1 MRALIRHTRTFSCT
15 STVFVVN
22 SILLKDM
29 TTATNRRDLY
39 FRAMDRTGVEVPSIY
54 AFKTLTAAS
63 ATFAALPLTDALKTA
78 AGVVGYVEG
87 MTLSGNTQTET
98 FTNHIPVTPDVTTL
112 RARINGAGDLATWD
126 GVWAYTSSP
135 AAMVLDEIDYILR
148 QYMASGQA
156 LEGFSSA
163 RLVKGPDG
171 MQLVSSAPHIIAAI
185 ADEPEIERQAGYF
198 ATSAMFTIIVGSRG
212 IYNKGEDNYC
222 DVMTYAGNVRSILA
236 DENIQLN
243 GVTCETVIGSVE
255 GPTLIEG
262 ETEPYVAARVNG
274 LCRFPVLYSDKT

>member
-1 MRALIRHTRTFSCT
+1 M
-15 STVFVVN
+15 
-22 SILLKDM
+22 ILLKDM

-39 FRAMDRTGVEVPSIY
+39 FRAMDRTGIEVPSIY
-54 AFKTLTAAS
+54 AFKTLAAAS

-87 MTLSGNTQTET
+87 MTLTGNPQTIT
-98 FTNHIPVTPDVTTL
+98 FTNHTPVTPDVTTL
-112 RARINGAGDLATWD
+112 RARINGAGELTSWD

-135 AAMVLDEIDYILR
+135 ATMVLDEIDYVLS
-148 QYMASGQA
+148 QYMGSGQA

-163 RLVKGPDG
+163 RLLKGPEG
-171 MQLVSSAPHIIAAI
+171 RQVVSGAPNIIAAI
-185 ADEPEIERQAGYF
+185 ADEPEIERQAGSF
-198 ATSAMFTIIVGSRG
+198 ATSAMFTLIVGSRG
-212 IYNKGEDNYC
+212 IYNKSEDSYC

-236 DENIQLN
+236 DENITLN
-243 GVTCETVIGSVE
+243 GVTSETVIGSVE

-262 ETEPYVAARVNG
+262 EKEPYVAARING